1 MVMEEKYNDAYSL
14 LLKSSRVSQE
24 IKDLISNQEFLD
36 QNQNIIIDLAR
47 LLFLADSIE
56 IYDNEIIVKKTVSKI
71 QEPNIPVND
80 IIYRY
85 LIKIKYDKLLE
96 NDILK
101 LNELQQYPS
110 YSRLY
115 KLLTLAID
123 QTMQIKQIED
133 DNDFKLSIDEL
144 EVFLKNG

>member
-14 LLKSSRVSQE
+14 LLESSRVSQE

-71 QEPNIPVND
+71 QEPNIPVNN
-80 IIYRY
+80 IIYKY

-123 QTMQIKQIED
+123 QTVQIKQIEN

>member
-14 LLKSSRVSQE
+14 LLESSRVSQE

-71 QEPNIPVND
+71 QEPNIPVNN
-80 IIYRY
+80 IIYKY

-110 YSRLY
+110 YSKLY

-123 QTMQIKQIED
+123 QTVQIKQIEN

>member
-1 MVMEEKYNDAYSL
+1 MEEKYNDAYSL
-14 LLKSSRVSQE
+14 LLESSRVSQE

-123 QTMQIKQIED
+123 QTVQIKQIEN

>member
-14 LLKSSRVSQE
+14 LLESSRVSQE

-36 QNQNIIIDLAR
+36 QNQNIIIELAR
-47 LLFLADSIE
+47 LLFLADSID
-56 IYDNEIIVKKTVSKI
+56 IDNNEIIVKKTVSKI

>member
-36 QNQNIIIDLAR
+36 QNQNIIIELAR
-47 LLFLADSIE
+47 LLFLADSIN
-56 IYDNEIIVKKTVSKI
+56 IDNNEIIVKKTVSKI

>member
-14 LLKSSRVSQE
+14 LLESSRVSQE

-123 QTMQIKQIED
+123 QTVQIKQIEN

>member
-1 MVMEEKYNDAYSL
+1 MVIEEKYDDAYSL
-14 LLKSSRVSQE
+14 LLESSRVSQE
-24 IKDLISNQEFLD
+24 IKDLINNQEFLD

-96 NDILK
+96 NDISK

-123 QTMQIKQIED
+123 QTVQIKQIEN

>member
-1 MVMEEKYNDAYSL
+1 ML
-14 LLKSSRVSQE
+14 
-24 IKDLISNQEFLD
+24 
-36 QNQNIIIDLAR
+36 
-47 LLFLADSIE
+47 
-56 IYDNEIIVKKTVSKI
+56 KKTVSKI
-71 QEPNIPVND
+71 QEPNIPVNN
-80 IIYRY
+80 IIYKY

-123 QTMQIKQIED
+123 QTVQIKQIEN

>member
-1 MVMEEKYNDAYSL
+1 MVIEEKYDDAYSL
-14 LLKSSRVSQE
+14 LLESSRVSQE

-96 NDILK
+96 NDISK

-133 DNDFKLSIDEL
+133 DSDFKLSIDEL

>member
-14 LLKSSRVSQE
+14 LLESSRVSQE

-36 QNQNIIIDLAR
+36 KNQNIIIDLAR
-47 LLFLADSIE
+47 LLFLADSID

-96 NDILK
+96 NDISK
-101 LNELQQYPS
+101 LNELQRYPS

-123 QTMQIKQIED
+123 QTVQIKQIEN

>member
-14 LLKSSRVSQE
+14 LLESSRVSQE

-71 QEPNIPVND
+71 QEPNIPVNN

-123 QTMQIKQIED
+123 QTVQIKQIEN

>member
-14 LLKSSRVSQE
+14 LLESSRVSQE

-36 QNQNIIIDLAR
+36 QNQNIIIELAR
-47 LLFLADSIE
+47 LLFLADSID
-56 IYDNEIIVKKTVSKI
+56 IDNNEIIVKKTVSKI

-133 DNDFKLSIDEL
+133 DNDFKLSIDGL